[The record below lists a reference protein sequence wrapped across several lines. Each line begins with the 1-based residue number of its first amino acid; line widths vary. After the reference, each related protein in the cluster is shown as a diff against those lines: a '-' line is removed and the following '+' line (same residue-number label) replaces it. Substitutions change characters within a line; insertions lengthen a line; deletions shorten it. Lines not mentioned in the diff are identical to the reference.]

1 MTINTAGS
9 FTIQVQNGSGTTL
22 SNGAT
27 LTVNPSAPSITNIS
41 PTTVMAGT
49 FSLTINGS
57 NFNPSNAQIVVTG
70 PNCPTTTSCVV
81 PNGVLTTKTSNQLVG
96 PVTIN
101 TPGSFTI
108 QVQNGSGT
116 TLSNGT
122 TLTVQG
128 TTSSPN
134 IGSISPV
141 TPQTS
146 PTDQNVTVLG
156 TNFQQGLTVSV
167 TFPSGGTAL
176 LSGTQIQ
183 SVTPTSFVMR
193 ILLGAPGTWTIRV
206 NNPDG
211 GQSSVFNFTVQSV
224 VQSPIVFSLNPTTP
238 FVNASDQNVFV
249 SGANF
254 QPNLTVS
261 VNFPGGTSTLSGTQI
276 QNFTAT
282 SFMMRITLS
291 TAGNYSIR
299 VNNPDGGQSAL
310 FGFNV
315 TTAAQNPSIA
325 SINPSTPTTQGADQN
340 VIVNGNN
347 FQEGL
352 RVDVTFPSGGV
363 SRLQGTGQIQGVTA
377 NSFLM
382 RITLN
387 AAGNWTIRVINPNG
401 AQSGQFSFNVQASSP
416 TPGNLPPSILSPVI
430 GPLRITSS
438 NQGISDGKWEFNQH
452 MTGFHSP
459 TGGISLSNDTLA
471 WDVNLYAS
479 TSGNADSGKAVYA
492 VADGEVVSYVGTQP
506 GGGPGAVL
514 IAHPNRLNPIWF
526 SGYLHM
532 TNVRVSLNQPV
543 NITTILGDIGR
554 VGADNEHLH
563 FVTYSGQNTR
573 GNLLSFNAPIV
584 ERSNAT
590 ANPPEIFSI
599 SPNSVNQSSTV
610 QLITIN
616 GTNFQTNSILE
627 GQAPN
632 GQHFTV
638 TSETVSAVDGEPRI
652 ISVTPTT
659 ISASVIFGA
668 EGTYA
673 FSVVNRPTN
682 PSASSSLEGSM
693 KTSDASSTDAFAV
706 SAALAGNTVSVVPS
720 GRRPVILI
728 PGIMGSRLAKRE
740 GNTLRNLWLGGFDPT
755 LRNINHLELKNNVE
769 NPNEYRDISQRPVV
783 ATEILR
789 NLSIEGGSIPK
800 TDVYDRLISYLISK
814 GYTEY
819 NVNNPDGT
827 PNPNKRTIGGCD
839 TSQVGADLFVFPYD
853 WRNSNWTSAR
863 DLFEYVQ
870 CIRTIRKDPA
880 LKVDIVAHSMGG
892 LVARRY
898 ILSHPGNVDRM
909 VTLGTPWL
917 GAPKFLNTLEF
928 GGEVFWDSLSAIIL
942 PRTIKDLAPF
952 IRGAH
957 ELLPSRSYV
966 DELIF
971 PWNRPLW
978 EDGWNDFDSD
988 VTRSSGASEFNFN
1001 HLKDTVNFRYAN
1013 RPGDSTDTFHAQ
1025 DRQDNWTGDT
1035 SGVSYYNFVGYGKST
1050 IVSLIAKKNWL
1061 GQKFFDQVKLP
1072 DGDGTVPLVSALR
1085 KGTKDYRGPIRLEK
1099 GFPLNHGQ
1107 LASDKSIFPFINCVV
1122 NVPDAEGC
1130 INGLSGASFAAKA
1143 TTSQEFVGESNYVLK
1158 VIGSSSVS
1166 ISDSYGNT
1174 TNPLSTSADEGV
1186 STIQTEVTGDSY
1198 LSVTFPL
1205 DQTYRVVLKGPTTP
1219 ISILITKSDGQ
1230 IVTQAIRYVD
1240 ITLPP
1245 GVLALI
1251 EITPQGV
1258 ALLKYDS
1265 DGDGTFDTILNPTAS
1280 VTGSPA
1286 RDLEAPALAANETV
1300 QSGLS
1305 QIVLQAT
1312 DDGTGVDRIMFST
1325 NGISYQPYTGP
1336 LLLNRTQTP
1345 IVYAFAD
1352 DKVANRSAVFTYTL
1366 TSTNTLPLELVLDDS
1381 TQSSAALDSVLLTR
1395 DPFRVINRDNN
1406 LNAGV
1411 DRNTRLV
1418 IFVTNLQLA
1427 SGDSSTSVVVNLVD
1441 STGLGYDI
1449 PAEDV
1454 RPLANTPFSQVVFRL
1469 PDNLASG
1476 IVAVRIRVQGRL
1488 SNVGNISIAK

>member
-1 MTINTAGS
+1 MTHKPTSSLKLALILLIICLLSLAVFSTPARKTDDTKSAPATPEFQRRNSLGHNSAGLDLSQPRQSKLGTVSVSEPGGSSTFFLQSVPSISSISPATVPPGSFSLTINGSNFNTSTAQIVVTGPNCPTTTSCVVPNGVLTSKTSTRLVGPLTINNLGTYTIHVQNGSGATLSNGASLSVSDTPSISSISPTTVAAGTFSLTINGSNFNTSNAQIVVTGPNCPTTTSCVVPNGVLTTKTSNQLVGPVTINTAGS

-49 FSLTINGS
+49 FSSTINGS

-310 FGFNV
+310 FGYNV

-479 TSGNADSGKAVYA
+479 TSGNADTGKAVYA

-827 PNPNKRTIGGCD
+827 PNPNKRTI
-839 TSQVGADLFVFPYD
+839 A
-853 WRNSNWTSAR
+853 
-863 DLFEYVQ
+863 
-870 CIRTIRKDPA
+870 
-880 LKVDIVAHSMGG
+880 
-892 LVARRY
+892 
-898 ILSHPGNVDRM
+898 
-909 VTLGTPWL
+909 
-917 GAPKFLNTLEF
+917 
-928 GGEVFWDSLSAIIL
+928 
-942 PRTIKDLAPF
+942 
-952 IRGAH
+952 
-957 ELLPSRSYV
+957 
-966 DELIF
+966 
-971 PWNRPLW
+971 
-978 EDGWNDFDSD
+978 
-988 VTRSSGASEFNFN
+988 
-1001 HLKDTVNFRYAN
+1001 
-1013 RPGDSTDTFHAQ
+1013 
-1025 DRQDNWTGDT
+1025 
-1035 SGVSYYNFVGYGKST
+1035 
-1050 IVSLIAKKNWL
+1050 
-1061 GQKFFDQVKLP
+1061 
-1072 DGDGTVPLVSALR
+1072 
-1085 KGTKDYRGPIRLEK
+1085 
-1099 GFPLNHGQ
+1099 
-1107 LASDKSIFPFINCVV
+1107 
-1122 NVPDAEGC
+1122 
-1130 INGLSGASFAAKA
+1130 
-1143 TTSQEFVGESNYVLK
+1143 
-1158 VIGSSSVS
+1158 
-1166 ISDSYGNT
+1166 
-1174 TNPLSTSADEGV
+1174 
-1186 STIQTEVTGDSY
+1186 
-1198 LSVTFPL
+1198 
-1205 DQTYRVVLKGPTTP
+1205 
-1219 ISILITKSDGQ
+1219 
-1230 IVTQAIRYVD
+1230 
-1240 ITLPP
+1240 
-1245 GVLALI
+1245 
-1251 EITPQGV
+1251 
-1258 ALLKYDS
+1258 
-1265 DGDGTFDTILNPTAS
+1265 
-1280 VTGSPA
+1280 
-1286 RDLEAPALAANETV
+1286 
-1300 QSGLS
+1300 
-1305 QIVLQAT
+1305 
-1312 DDGTGVDRIMFST
+1312 
-1325 NGISYQPYTGP
+1325 
-1336 LLLNRTQTP
+1336 
-1345 IVYAFAD
+1345 
-1352 DKVANRSAVFTYTL
+1352 
-1366 TSTNTLPLELVLDDS
+1366 
-1381 TQSSAALDSVLLTR
+1381 
-1395 DPFRVINRDNN
+1395 
-1406 LNAGV
+1406 
-1411 DRNTRLV
+1411 
-1418 IFVTNLQLA
+1418 
-1427 SGDSSTSVVVNLVD
+1427 
-1441 STGLGYDI
+1441 
-1449 PAEDV
+1449 
-1454 RPLANTPFSQVVFRL
+1454 
-1469 PDNLASG
+1469 
-1476 IVAVRIRVQGRL
+1476 
-1488 SNVGNISIAK
+1488 